1 MARRDALAAAMQ
13 PKALCFSL
21 RIFNRSDCGIKMKR
35 LLFKIFTTFIA
46 ILLLF
51 ALFVGAVETKSSAQ
65 ANASD
70 GTEASNMKH
79 FIFRD
84 DDIMPQNGAEKF
96 SQLSVLKAVNQVHID
111 KNVPVTLGVV
121 AHPNTNIS
129 GNQLLADND
138 TRSYLQ
144 ALARNQLFEIAQH
157 GYTHHNDNRTAGA
170 SEFKKRPSD
179 EQYNAMK
186 QGRDDITE
194 ALGVTPTTFIAPWNS
209 GDHNTLKE
217 ATALGFTLYST
228 AYEDFGVTNATL
240 EGIRVQATSFGMSW
254 RTTDEWQRNMANLT
268 SDTDAALN
276 SASPG
281 QNIVVFY
288 HFWNFLS
295 FNGSVDPVRLS
306 LFEQYIDHLKNRGDV
321 QFTTLDNQNI
331 LPLSA
336 KTQLNLTASS
346 NIVAINQSVT
356 LTATLTRFD
365 PDTHDWVAVESGKP
379 VQIWHTINGVRYND
393 TEKMVDKN
401 GQLTFATSR
410 STPGSETYFAGF
422 LADESNI
429 ASTSNTETIAVAP
442 TQLNLTASSDI
453 VALIQ
458 PTLLTATLTRFDPDT
473 HDWVAVESGKPVQIW
488 HTINGVRYNDSTVE
502 TDDNGQVTYLTNWT
516 ELGNLTYYA
525 SFPDDN
531 VYIGSF
537 SSPITIYVSDQMQ
550 VALEAWGIIPKID

>member
-1 MARRDALAAAMQ
+1 
-13 PKALCFSL
+13 
-21 RIFNRSDCGIKMKR
+21 
-35 LLFKIFTTFIA
+35 
-46 ILLLF
+46 
-51 ALFVGAVETKSSAQ
+51 
-65 ANASD
+65 
-70 GTEASNMKH
+70 
-79 FIFRD
+79 
-84 DDIMPQNGAEKF
+84 
-96 SQLSVLKAVNQVHID
+96 
-111 KNVPVTLGVV
+111 
-121 AHPNTNIS
+121 
-129 GNQLLADND
+129 
-138 TRSYLQ
+138 
-144 ALARNQLFEIAQH
+144 
-157 GYTHHNDNRTAGA
+157 
-170 SEFKKRPSD
+170 
-179 EQYNAMK
+179 
-186 QGRDDITE
+186 
-194 ALGVTPTTFIAPWNS
+194 
-209 GDHNTLKE
+209 
-217 ATALGFTLYST
+217 
-228 AYEDFGVTNATL
+228 
-240 EGIRVQATSFGMSW
+240 
-254 RTTDEWQRNMANLT
+254 
-268 SDTDAALN
+268 
-276 SASPG
+276 
-281 QNIVVFY
+281 
-288 HFWNFLS
+288 
-295 FNGSVDPVRLS
+295 
-306 LFEQYIDHLKNRGDV
+306 
-321 QFTTLDNQNI
+321 
-331 LPLSA
+331 
-336 KTQLNLTASS
+336 
-346 NIVAINQSVT
+346 
-356 LTATLTRFD
+356 
-365 PDTHDWVAVESGKP
+365 